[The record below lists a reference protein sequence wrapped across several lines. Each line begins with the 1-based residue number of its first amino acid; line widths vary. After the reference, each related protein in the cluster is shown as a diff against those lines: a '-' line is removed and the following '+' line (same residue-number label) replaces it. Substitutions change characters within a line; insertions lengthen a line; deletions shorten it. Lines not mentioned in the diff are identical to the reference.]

1 MLSPL
6 ATDILAVSVLA
17 IFAGSVLLWMIIVW
31 WRTQYTPTQAIIFA
45 FNYVMCRVL
54 WRASISG
61 RVRVPQ
67 GRGAVFVCNHR
78 GPIDPAFIAL
88 TVYRPVSWLV
98 AKEYCLNPVLAG
110 MMRIVKAIPVG
121 RMGVD
126 TAATKL
132 SIRCAQEGGL
142 VGLFP
147 EGRINTTDSLLL
159 PGRPGA
165 ALIAIRARV
174 PVIPCYISGSPY
186 DGTPYGCLMMPAVV
200 HLKVGRPIDIS
211 EYYGRNKDRKGLEK
225 LTKRFLR
232 EIAALAGD
240 EDHEAELAGRFYKPG
255 HEPAAGK

>member
-1 MLSPL
+1 MLW
-6 ATDILAVSVLA
+6 A
-17 IFAGSVLLWMIIVW
+17 IIVW
-31 WRTQYTPTQAIIFA
+31 RRTHYTPAQSLIFA

-54 WRASISG
+54 WRASVSG
-61 RVRVPQ
+61 RVRVPT

-88 TVYRPVSWLV
+88 TVCRPVSWLV

-121 RMGVD
+121 RTGVD

-186 DGTPYGCLMMPAVV
+186 DGTPYGCLFMPATV

-211 EYYGRNKDRKGLEK
+211 EYYGRNNDRKVLEE
-225 LTKRFLR
+225 LTRRFLG
-232 EIAALAGD
+232 EIAALAGG
-240 EDHEAELAGRFYKPG
+240 ENYQAELAGRFYKPG
-255 HEPAAGK
+255 HEGE